1 MKTICRLADFENGEN
16 ISLYLY
22 GDDKEVTVG
31 DDRTVIGSLNSP
43 ELIIMDCTTENCVL
57 HEGVEE
63 PDNWFGWKY
72 TYTSDDG
79 WQVHEG
85 WPALRTQI
93 NKDRKAGNFV
103 V

>member
-1 MKTICRLADFENGEN
+1 MKTICRLADHENGAN
-16 ISLYLY
+16 ISLYLF

-31 DDRTVIGSLNSP
+31 DDRTVIGPLDKP
-43 ELIIMDCTTENCVL
+43 ELIILDCTTADCVL

-79 WQVHEG
+79 WQVAET
-85 WPALRTQI
+85 WADLRKII
-93 NKDRKAGNFV
+93 NEDRKVGNFV